1 MIPNRSQSQEL
12 NNVLFVVVVF
22 GMDATTLDACLR
34 PIFTVTLEWN
44 TKKLVT
50 FIFTK
55 LVFKMPKRSVL
66 KNTKMVWKIPKMT
79 FNLLQNGPQASYFNT
94 FLADFT
100 FVWPLIGVI
109 HDVDLKLLPTGGN
122 KVAGLARHILELLF
136 PLYLKK
142 MNGCRSV
149 SWTSQKMMSRKK

>member
-1 MIPNRSQSQEL
+1 M
-12 NNVLFVVVVF
+12 VL
-22 GMDATTLDACLR
+22 
-34 PIFTVTLEWN
+34 
-44 TKKLVT
+44 
-50 FIFTK
+50 
-55 LVFKMPKRSVL
+55 
-66 KNTKMVWKIPKMT
+66 KIPKMT
-79 FNLLQNGPQASYFNT
+79 SNLKQNGPQASYFNT

-149 SWTSQKMMSRKK
+149 SWTSQKMMANEQTKVRRDY